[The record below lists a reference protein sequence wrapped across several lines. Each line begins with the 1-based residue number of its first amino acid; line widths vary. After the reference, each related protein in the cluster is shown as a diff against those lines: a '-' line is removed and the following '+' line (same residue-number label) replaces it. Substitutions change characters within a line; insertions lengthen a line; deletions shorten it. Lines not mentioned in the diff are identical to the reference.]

1 MKQKIPFIILFL
13 LSFIGVNSEFIVFS
27 NESGNEP
34 ICENGVYQIKTAD
47 ELKWF
52 SDYVNS
58 GFSDA
63 NAFICND
70 IDLSEIC
77 SENTESWIACIS
89 NK

>member
-52 SDYVNS
+52 RCERIYMQRYRLI
-58 GFSDA
+58 G
-63 NAFICND
+63 
-70 IDLSEIC
+70 DLLGKYGKLDSYRQGLFC
-77 SENTESWIACIS
+77 FLYG
-89 NK
+89 

>member
-47 ELKWF
+47 ELKW
-52 SDYVNS
+52 
-58 GFSDA
+58 
-63 NAFICND
+63 I
-70 IDLSEIC
+70 
-77 SENTESWIACIS
+77 T
-89 NK
+89 